1 MTDKI
6 PKFPKLSD
14 METIKKEYVFTVKE
28 NGKVREIRKPINLF
42 RSHRSCIIDCD
53 NSDEQA
59 LTLAFEQGKLAGF
72 KEGAELVLELNKN
85 KATIMEIVE
94 KIRLKSQI
102 KEDGEKHGIE
112 I

>member
-1 MTDKI
+1 MTDKK

-59 LTLAFEQGKLAGF
+59 LTLAFAQGKLA
-72 KEGAELVLELNKN
+72 ERERLNAIVVFD
-85 KATIMEIVE
+85 KAH
-94 KIRLKSQI
+94 KIDWYASYKLLKSQL
-102 KEDGEKHGIE
+102 KEELSK
-112 I
+112 

>member
-1 MTDKI
+1 MTDKK
-6 PKFPKLSD
+6 PKDRICPICGNLYDYSPKCHHNQNEL
-14 METIKKEYVFTVKE
+14 I
-28 NGKVREIRKPINLF
+28 
-42 RSHRSCIIDCD
+42 
-53 NSDEQA
+53 
-59 LTLAFEQGKLAGF
+59 AFEQGKLAGF